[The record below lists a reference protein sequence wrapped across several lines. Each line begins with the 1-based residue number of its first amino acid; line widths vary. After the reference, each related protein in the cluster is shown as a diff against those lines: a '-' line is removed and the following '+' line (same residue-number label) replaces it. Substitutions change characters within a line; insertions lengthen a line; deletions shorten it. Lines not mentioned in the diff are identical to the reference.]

1 MTLGVVNGVL
11 EATRYLPQV
20 YSSYVNKGSG
30 SLSYVRFFLCIGGG
44 LGATIQKLVL
54 GAFYTLVPIRP
65 RSRGERRSL
74 RTFAVVPLRP
84 GSLAFDPLA
93 FDPRPRRLS
102 TPPRR
107 GHIDVAAAARRAR
120 VGGCHLRHEPVL
132 RPQVRSIHWSPYDRV
147 GVVNAVP

>member
-102 TPPRR
+102 TPLLTPFNSTQARTYRR
-107 GHIDVAAAARRAR
+107 GCRRSSGTGWR
-120 VGGCHLRHEPVL
+120 L
-132 RPQVRSIHWSPYDRV
+132 SSSS
-147 GVVNAVP
+147 

>member
-1 MTLGVVNGVL
+1 
-11 EATRYLPQV
+11 V

-84 GSLAFDPLA
+84 GSLAFDP
-93 FDPRPRRLS
+93 DTPRRLS
-102 TPPRR
+102 TPLLTPFNSTQARTYRR
-107 GHIDVAAAARRAR
+107 GCRRSSGTGWR
-120 VGGCHLRHEPVL
+120 L
-132 RPQVRSIHWSPYDRV
+132 SSSS
-147 GVVNAVP
+147 